1 MSKIVDAYIVYDL
14 DDCPKNHLKN
24 FKFENYLFGATDI
37 VKNSHKGK
45 WVYSDYGTALTEQ
58 VHAILVMTILGML
71 WISKPIIK
79 MLAFLLTFVSNTF
92 GTIEF

>member
-71 WISKPIIK
+71 
-79 MLAFLLTFVSNTF
+79 
-92 GTIEF
+92 